1 MRLDRLRKG
10 RTVAVIGS
18 IAVLGGG
25 ASAVAA
31 TRGSGGSHLER
42 TGAGALTQPGR
53 SGAKPL
59 ASLTK
64 DELAALAKA
73 RTAIAA
79 ASGSIAEPILEEAVA
94 AGTITAAQRAAF
106 LASLTEAP
114 GPGSGPDGTWTGPTG
129 ATGAAGT
136 TGNDSNAAPSAG
148 VQAVFASARKEIQAQ
163 VASIAT
169 PVLDAAV
176 TAATI
181 TSAQETTLLALL
193 ESGPSMHG
201 GPGGP
206 PGGMPGPGGPGG
218 GGGPAGAAAAG

>member
-1 MRLDRLRKG
+1 
-10 RTVAVIGS
+10 VAVIGS

>member
-114 GPGSGPDGTWTGPTG
+114 GPGSGPDGTWTGATG
-129 ATGAAGT
+129 ATGA
-136 TGNDSNAAPSAG
+136 TGNGSHAAPSAA
-148 VQAVFASARKEIQAQ
+148 VQAVFASARKAIQAQ

-181 TSAQETTLLALL
+181 TAAQETTLLALL
-193 ESGPSMHG
+193 ESGPSLHG
-201 GPGGP
+201 GPDGP
-206 PGGMPGPGGPGG
+206 HGGMPGPGPG
-218 GGGPAGAAAAG
+218 GGGPAGAPAAG